1 MIDLAKNLAVVPRR
15 TKGSVIR
22 ELLKLTNN
30 PEIISLAGGLPDPK
44 LFPCDFVKEVA
55 GKVLDEKGPIALQYG
70 PTEGLAELKEQFIKF
85 LKKYE
90 NIDAKPEN
98 LLITTASQ
106 QALDLVGRL
115 FIDAGDP
122 IIVEMPSY

>member
-22 ELLKLTNN
+22 ELLKLISN
-30 PEIISLAGGLPDPK
+30 PAIISFAGGLPDPK
-44 LFPCDFVKEVA
+44 LFPCDFVKKVA
-55 GKVLDEKGPIALQYG
+55 GDILDKKGAMALQYG
-70 PTEGLAELKEQFIKF
+70 PTEGLAEFKEEFIKF

-90 NIDAKPEN
+90 GIDAKPEN

-106 QALDLVGRL
+106 QALD
-115 FIDAGDP
+115 
-122 IIVEMPSY
+122 